1 MPKTN
6 TDQVTVRYR
15 RFNNFVR
22 GELRARHLKHEDLA
36 NYLGIER
43 STLTARLLGR
53 IEWSLRDALRVLEF
67 FGCGFDEI

>member
-53 IEWSLRDALRVLEF
+53 IEWSLRDAFKALEF
-67 FGCGFDEI
+67 LESDFGDI

>member
-6 TDQVTVRYR
+6 TDQVAVRYR

-22 GELRARHLKHEDLA
+22 GELKARHLKHKDLSD
-36 NYLGIER
+36 YLGIER

-53 IEWSLRDALRVLEF
+53 IEWPLKDAFKALEF
-67 FGCGFDEI
+67 LGSDFDEI